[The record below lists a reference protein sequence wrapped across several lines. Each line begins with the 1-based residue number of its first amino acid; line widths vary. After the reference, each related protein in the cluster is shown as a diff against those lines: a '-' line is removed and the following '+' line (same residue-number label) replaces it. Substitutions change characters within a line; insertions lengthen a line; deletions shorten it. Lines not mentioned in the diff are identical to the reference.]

1 MKSYNSEVIFIQNL
15 FKSIIFILIF
25 GKYFLNLLLKNL
37 IIFKIKSLI

>member
-15 FKSIIFILIF
+15 FKFIIFILIF